1 MSFFVERTEEGQN
14 AYKTFLVEDPR
25 MITILG
31 NEIALKIL
39 KELGKKPA
47 CPMDIARNLKD
58 ELDVSEQTIYYNIK
72 KLEAAGLVR
81 VITTEQRSGAVA
93 KIYEP
98 VASVISIKLFPSEPI
113 KDLKVRSAEID
124 FLRPFINEGAFDSLI
139 ILGSPDPHGKYRS
152 RASDGFCA
160 INLAMFFGQFTRDYK
175 IPFYKLDTQVRE
187 VDLEKNLVIVGGPK
201 ANIVS
206 AKINEHLPIFFDY
219 SEELREWS
227 IVSSLSKKIY
237 REKQVGLIARID
249 SPFKEGREILLFAGM
264 GFRGT
269 RAAVLGFIR
278 HLDQIQDGNSFNP
291 KVIAKVVRGVDIDA
305 DGIIDDVEF
314 LE

>member
-1 MSFFVERTEEGQN
+1 MRFYVEKTDEGQY
-14 AYKTFLVEDPR
+14 AYKTFLIEDPKTV
-25 MITILG
+25 TILG

-39 KELGKKPA
+39 RELGKRPA
-47 CPMDIARNLKD
+47 CPMDLARSLNIR
-58 ELDVSEQTIYYNIK
+58 EQTVYYNIK
-72 KLEAAGLVR
+72 KLEVAGLVR
-81 VITTEQRSGAVA
+81 VVSTEQRAGAVA

-98 VASVISIKLFPSEPI
+98 VASVVSMKLFPSEPI
-113 KDLKVRSAEID
+113 KDLRVRHAEID
-124 FLRPFINEGAFDSLI
+124 FLYPFIREGRFDSLI

-152 RASDGFCA
+152 RASDGYCA
-160 INLAMFFGQFTRDYK
+160 INLAMFFGQFTRDYR

-187 VDLEKNLVIVGGPK
+187 GDLNKNLIVVGGPK
-201 ANIVS
+201 ANIIS
-206 AKINEHLPIFFDY
+206 EKINEHLPIFFDY

-237 REKQVGLIARID
+237 REKQVGLIARIE
-249 SPFKEGREILLFAGM
+249 SPFKEDREILLFAGM

-278 HLDQIQDGNSFNP
+278 HIDKVQGGNSFNSR
-291 KVIAKVVRGVDIDA
+291 VIAKVVRGVDVDA

>member
-1 MSFFVERTEEGQN
+1 MSFYVENTEDGQN
-14 AYKTFLVEDPR
+14 AYRTFLIKDPKK
-25 MITILG
+25 ITILG

-39 KELGKKPA
+39 KELGKRPS
-47 CPMDIARNLKD
+47 CPMDLARILGIR
-58 ELDVSEQTIYYNIK
+58 EQTIYYNIR
-72 KLEAAGLVR
+72 KLEEAGLIR
-81 VITTEQRSGAVA
+81 VVSTEQRSGALA

-98 VASVISIKLFPSEPI
+98 VAGVVSMKLFPSEPI
-113 KDLKVRSAEID
+113 RDLRIRSAEIE
-124 FLRPFINEGAFDSLI
+124 FLRPFINEGRFDSLI

-152 RASDGFCA
+152 RASDGYCA
-160 INLAMFFGQFTRDYK
+160 INLAMFFGQFTREYS

-187 VDLEKNLVIVGGPK
+187 ADLKKNLIIVGGPK
-201 ANIVS
+201 ANIIS
-206 AKINEHLPIFFDY
+206 ARINEHLPIFFDY

-227 IVSSLSKKIY
+227 IVSSLSRKVY
-237 REKQVGLIARID
+237 REKQVGLIARIE
-249 SPFKEGREILLFAGM
+249 SPFNENKEVLIFAGM

-278 HLDQIQDGNSFNP
+278 HLDQVKSGNTFNQSV
-291 KVIAKVVRGVDIDA
+291 KAKVVRGIDVDA